1 MCIFNIILYIV
12 LIVII
17 YGVRF
22 EFSIDNLVIYV
33 SYGSKFKYNLYYYL

>member
-1 MCIFNIILYIV
+1 MRLNFMCIFNIILYIV

-22 EFSIDNLVIYV
+22 EFSTDNLVIYV
-33 SYGSKFKYNLYYYL
+33 SRGSKFKYI

>member
-1 MCIFNIILYIV
+1 MRLNFMCIFNIILYIV

-33 SYGSKFKYNLYYYL
+33 SYGSKF

>member
-1 MCIFNIILYIV
+1 MRLNFMCIFNIILYIV
-12 LIVII
+12 LIVIV

-33 SYGSKFKYNLYYYL
+33 SYGSKF

>member
-1 MCIFNIILYIV
+1 MRLNFMCIFNIVLYIV

-33 SYGSKFKYNLYYYL
+33 SYGSKF